1 MRFNGRATTDAQALT
16 ALVAADGTTG
26 GFIKDSQAGNLP
38 ATATND
44 SATAG
49 NLGEYLEG
57 DLVVGSAT
65 SLVSNTAKTV
75 CSVAL
80 TAGDW
85 DVWFHCFFRFPATT
99 STTRL
104 ISNVSSINN
113 SLDAVVGAFT
123 DDNYSA
129 GYVPVGDVFRL
140 AGPRRVSLS
149 AGATY
154 YGVAFATFT
163 LSTLTAYGKIRARR
177 VR

>member
-1 MRFNGRATTDAQALT
+1 MRITGPYGLAD
-16 ALVAADGTTG
+16 LVAADGSSG

-44 SATAG
+44 SAAAG
-49 NLGEYLEG
+49 NLGEILEG
-57 DLVVGSAT
+57 DLAVGSAT
-65 SLVSNTAKTV
+65 SLTSNTAKTV
-75 CSVAL
+75 ASVAL

-104 ISNVSSINN
+104 IANVSSLNN
-113 SLDAVVGAFT
+113 SLDAAVGAYT

-140 AGPRRVSLS
+140 AGPRRVSLA

-154 YGVAFATFT
+154 YGVAFAGFS
-163 LSTLTAYGKIRARR
+163 LSTLTVYGKIRARR